1 MERSAAK
8 MKTNILLLFMMSLI
22 VIALPNKGYA
32 SENLQSVI
40 DSADEGAVIH
50 LENKT
55 YEGNIVIDKP
65 IEIIGDKKTVIKGD
79 YSGNVISIRSPYVK
93 IRNLTVMNSSLD
105 RNSSE
110 EYAAIKV
117 YTDHNLIDSV
127 TIKHFFHG
135 IYLSQSHH
143 NTVQNSTI
151 TGLGKGQIANQGNG
165 LHVYYSNDN
174 TLNNNVIKGTRDGM
188 FFDYAN
194 RNQMNNNRISET
206 RYGLHYM
213 YSDDNF
219 FKGNTFTFNTG
230 GAAIM
235 HSRGIKLENNQFV
248 FNYGHKSFGLLLL
261 SAIDTEIEENT
272 FFLNQRGIYIDQST
286 NSLIKKNDI
295 VKNQIGVE
303 LWASSN
309 EQIFTLNTIEENTLP
324 AVTLGGQGRNEWSA
338 NGKGND
344 WGKSFPVLDLNQ
356 DGIGDQPIIYQSSL
370 YELIEDQE
378 LTYLFLKSPAVAVY
392 EKMNQ
397 FFHNDKTMFEDQ
409 YPLVKNENSSI
420 HSIWYVFAGIIILAV
435 ILLKGRHQLCIIFGR
450 NGRKT

>member
-1 MERSAAK
+1 MEGSEE
-8 MKTNILLLFMMSLI
+8 MKTNILLLFMLSLI
-22 VIALPNKGYA
+22 VIAYPNKGLA
-32 SENLQSVI
+32 SENLQSI
-40 DSADEGAVIH
+40 INSADEGAVIH

-65 IEIIGDKKTVIKGD
+65 LEIIGDKKTIIKGD

-135 IYLSQSHH
+135 IYLSQAHH
-143 NTVQNSTI
+143 NTVQNSKI

-174 TLNNNVIKGTRDGM
+174 TLNNNVIEGTRDGM

-194 RNQMNNNRISET
+194 RNQMNHNRISET

-219 FKGNTFTFNTG
+219 FKDNTFTFNTG

-272 FFLNQRGIYIDQST
+272 FFLNQRGLYIDQST
-286 NSLIKKNDI
+286 NSLIKNNKI

-309 EQIFTLNTIEENTLP
+309 GQTFTLNTIEENTLP
-324 AVTLGGQGRNEWSA
+324 AVTLGGQGRNEWSV
-338 NGKGND
+338 NGKGNN

-356 DGIGDQPIIYQSSL
+356 DRVGDQPIVYQSSL

-397 FFHNDKTMFEDQ
+397 FFHNDKTMFEDR
-409 YPLVKNENSSI
+409 YPLVRNKNASI
-420 HSIWYVFAGIIILAV
+420 HSIFYVLAGMIILAV
-435 ILLKGRHQLCIIFGR
+435 ILVKGRYQLCIIFGK